1 MAQVIIRN
9 LDEGVVRRLKQRA
22 KGKGRSLEAEL
33 RDILERESHP
43 KSPQEFKKALEE
55 LHKTMA
61 GRKHTDSVLLLRKD
75 RDR

>member
-9 LDEGVVRRLKQRA
+9 IDERIVRRLKQRA

-33 RDILERESHP
+33 RDILEKESHP
-43 KSPQEFKKALEE
+43 KDPQEFKSALEDF
-55 LHKTMA
+55 HKGIA
-61 GRKHTDSVLLLRKD
+61 GRKHTDSVVLLRKD